1 MRAIFDYSWDLL
13 IEPERELF
21 QAVSVFR
28 GGFTEEAAQDVAKS
42 SPFLLAGLVDQ
53 GLLQVAETAD
63 GLRYQMHELT
73 RQYAAERLANSQMA
87 TRVAANHA
95 RFFADFVAAQNES
108 LRCDGFNMAAHTI
121 VTELNN
127 VNAAWNWLLQ
137 GVAEG
142 QPSDLAVKLLPQFP
156 PGLQYYYYLKGPLQ
170 TGKQTF
176 LQAVTICETAGWDAQ
191 PSEHGGHYVLALCRT
206 CAAFFALGMG
216 EYDLVDELLGKA
228 MGWWRQNGRADELGF
243 ALCTAGKT
251 SLLRGQRGAAVEIL
265 HEALALMQ
273 EAGDLNGKADV
284 LKVLGVV
291 AVDRG
296 HYEEAIAYYQESLAL
311 FERIDFKPGMTM
323 VLHNI
328 GTALFRQDKLE
339 EARAS
344 YERALTLAKE
354 IEYRRIVME
363 SSGAMGGVHR
373 VLGQH
378 DRAERYFRRAVSMA
392 REMGEQ
398 RITSVNL
405 RGLGMNYLATN
416 KLAAAESTLQE
427 AFTIG
432 WRTENM
438 PEALAGMITLAQT
451 WAQQGRVADA
461 LQLAFYVSQQ
471 QATRAI
477 DREKNEGFLSELR
490 QELPALMVES
500 AERWASEQTFD
511 TVAAWALNDE
521 TLYEI

>member
-1 MRAIFDYSWDLL
+1 
-13 IEPERELF
+13 
-21 QAVSVFR
+21 
-28 GGFTEEAAQDVAKS
+28 
-42 SPFLLAGLVDQ
+42 
-53 GLLQVAETAD
+53 
-63 GLRYQMHELT
+63 
-73 RQYAAERLANSQMA
+73 
-87 TRVAANHA
+87 
-95 RFFADFVAAQNES
+95 
-108 LRCDGFNMAAHTI
+108 
-121 VTELNN
+121 
-127 VNAAWNWLLQ
+127 
-137 GVAEG
+137 
-142 QPSDLAVKLLPQFP
+142 
-156 PGLQYYYYLKGPLQ
+156 
-170 TGKQTF
+170 
-176 LQAVTICETAGWDAQ
+176 
-191 PSEHGGHYVLALCRT
+191 
-206 CAAFFALGMG
+206 
-216 EYDLVDELLGKA
+216 
-228 MGWWRQNGRADELGF
+228 
-243 ALCTAGKT
+243 
-251 SLLRGQRGAAVEIL
+251 
-265 HEALALMQ
+265 
-273 EAGDLNGKADV
+273 
-284 LKVLGVV
+284 
-291 AVDRG
+291 
-296 HYEEAIAYYQESLAL
+296 LAL